1 MQYKFT
7 NTTASHKAAGLTWD
21 KYNPFKSGNTIYPTY
36 NAGESSRVP
45 LKGVIYVNGYE
56 FPFMAANSSDS
67 DLGLIMILINAANH
81 GARPDWI
88 MTWGRDL
95 KTALEDV
102 ERTMSDIE
110 TAPSIAKRTVF
121 VERDNQ
127 LIETRIASVPRIFT
141 WDSFDEF
148 VVSEGENITLEG
160 SLCSGTFI
168 RTVDGRYFARQ
179 NNDWWIET
187 REIENIGNETMVSTP
202 EFLHRHKKVSALF
215 AETEHGWYEYEC
227 GYDTYFPIQEAR
239 EAINRKIAADIAELT
254 TLDETY
260 AALEGMRLTIQD
272 SLVVGN
278 CPTGTNRFIEDHRL
292 QLIDGEF
299 IVDSTNKDY
308 VWNLAL
314 ENQQFM
320 RVLKNKVIKS

>member
-7 NTTASHKAAGLTWD
+7 NTAASHKAAGLTWD
-21 KYNPFKSGNTIYPTY
+21 KDNPFKSGNTIYPTY
-36 NAGESSRVP
+36 DAGESSRVP
-45 LKGVIYVNGYE
+45 LKGIIYVNGYE

-110 TAPSIAKRTVF
+110 TASSIANRTVF
-121 VERDNQ
+121 VKRGNQ

-141 WDSFDEF
+141 WDSFSEF
-148 VVSEGENITLEG
+148 VLSEGEVIALEG
-160 SLCSGTFI
+160 GLCSGAFI

-179 NNDWWIET
+179 NNHWWIET
-187 REIENIGNETMVSTP
+187 RAIESIGNETMVSFP
-202 EFLHRHKKVSALF
+202 EFLHRHKKVAALF
-215 AETEHGWYEYEC
+215 VETEHGWYEYEC
-227 GYDTYFPIQEAR
+227 EYDTYFPIHEAR

-260 AALEGMRLTIQD
+260 AALEGMRLTMQD
-272 SLVVGN
+272 SLSVGN
-278 CPTGTNRFIEDHRL
+278 CITGTNRFIEEHGL
-292 QLIDGEF
+292 KLIDGLF
-299 IVDSTNKDY
+299 TVDSENKDRI
-308 VWNLAL
+308 WQLAL
-314 ENQQFM
+314 DNRQFM
-320 RVLKNKVIKS
+320 RVLKNKIAH